1 MAVEKVVFSSEVFG
15 LEAVKKAAYR
25 FIDRFSIDII
35 LADETIEC
43 QLNFAD
49 ADKSVSFWV
58 DEFKKEVLDQ
68 DLRQRIKAESEPVRN
83 LILAHAFSQST
94 LIEK

>member
-1 MAVEKVVFSSEVFG
+1 MAVEKVVFNSKVFG

-35 LADETIEC
+35 LADGLIEC
-43 QLNFAD
+43 HLNFAD
-49 ADKSVSFWV
+49 AEKSVSFWV

-68 DLRQRIKAESEPVRN
+68 DLRQQVKAESEPVRN
-83 LILAHAFSQST
+83 LILAHAFSQSS